1 MRYELYYWTGIQGR
15 GEFVRLALEDV
26 GADYADVAR
35 EQGDGVIL
43 PFLRGER
50 PGVQPFAPP
59 FLCAGRQVI
68 AQTANILA
76 FLAPR
81 HGLVPTSAASQC
93 QALQLQL
100 TITDIVA
107 EAHDTHHPLS
117 VELYYE
123 DQRAAARK
131 RAQAFRTSR
140 LPKFLGYFEQALER
154 NDGRHAIGRR
164 HSYVDLS
171 LFQLMAGLDYAF
183 PYAMRRLQRQT
194 RRLRALSERVAARP
208 RIAAYLDSPRR
219 LAFNEDG
226 IFRHYPALDDAG

>member
-1 MRYELYYWTGIQGR
+1 M
-15 GEFVRLALEDV
+15 
-26 GADYADVAR
+26 
-35 EQGDGVIL
+35 
-43 PFLRGER
+43 
-50 PGVQPFAPP
+50 
-59 FLCAGRQVI
+59 
-68 AQTANILA
+68 
-76 FLAPR
+76 
-81 HGLVPTSAASQC
+81 PTSAASQC

-183 PYAMRRLQRQT
+183 PHAMRRLQRQT